1 MPVIPV
7 VLADT
12 ELRQA
17 LRRGLPRRGVR
28 VMNCTSVDRVAAVMQ
43 RELVDAV
50 IVDVLRADAAG
61 TFRLAA
67 SYPRIP
73 FFALSAF
80 RPDDGAMIAHCR
92 RAGLRGVL
100 VDSVDRPAAGELVAS
115 RTASRARRASLRDA
129 PRLLRLTEPIQRRAW
144 DEVFHRVGA
153 PTTTSDVARALKRT
167 REHLSREFAAGGA
180 PNLKRVIDLA
190 RVVTAADLLGNPGY
204 TVRSVARV
212 LRFSSASHFAG
223 AAHRIAGTTPVE
235 LGRLGPRGVF
245 LRFLK
250 GRTRSRI

>member
-115 RTASRARRASLRDA
+115 RTASRAQKLIFSF
-129 PRLLRLTEPIQRRAW
+129 
-144 DEVFHRVGA
+144 V
-153 PTTTSDVARALKRT
+153 
-167 REHLSREFAAGGA
+167 
-180 PNLKRVIDLA
+180 VIW
-190 RVVTAADLLGNPGY
+190 NIINN
-204 TVRSVARV
+204 S
-212 LRFSSASHFAG
+212 
-223 AAHRIAGTTPVE
+223 
-235 LGRLGPRGVF
+235 
-245 LRFLK
+245 K
-250 GRTRSRI
+250 